1 MVYIEMVL
9 YTIKQMFKLWK
20 MSIRLKIE
28 KENIYGQFNRSPE
41 NTIKQ
46 RIQRSGAV
54 EDQIAEN

>member
-1 MVYIEMVL
+1 
-9 YTIKQMFKLWK
+9 MFKLWK

-28 KENIYGQFNRSPE
+28 KENIYGQFNRPPE